1 MEMLQEVRGKDRKR
15 TRNTVLQGE
24 GEMCREA
31 GEGKERE
38 ICRILE
44 GKVGK
49 VNRIRRRKR
58 GERRGTR

>member
-1 MEMLQEVRGKDRKR
+1 
-15 TRNTVLQGE
+15 
-24 GEMCREA
+24 MCREA

-49 VNRIRRRKR
+49 VNRIRRRRR
-58 GERRGTR
+58 GERRGTGKEGTKCGRKVLES